1 MSGAFPE
8 SIKRA
13 EEVLQH
19 TQEALARADGAAR
32 GSLAGGSD
40 GGQDRL
46 STEVR
51 SVDMA
56 TRVRLRGSSDTNAAS
71 AGLT

>member
-19 TQEALARADGAAR
+19 TRETLARADGAAR
-32 GSLAGGSD
+32 DSLAGGCD
-40 GGQDRL
+40 GSHGRL
-46 STEVR
+46 STEV
-51 SVDMA
+51 
-56 TRVRLRGSSDTNAAS
+56 
-71 AGLT
+71 